1 MHQKTAV
8 LHPFH
13 RFIITVDV
21 KCESFAAAA
30 ADFDIVAVVMF
41 DLLELIVAA
50 AADILRF
57 VAVGGVVAVPF
68 VKTEIESAV
77 DFPAFSA
84 VVQFMLVV
92 KIQGISLF
100 RQFKRLF
107 SDCFA

>member
-8 LHPFH
+8 LHPFQ

-50 AADILRF
+50 AADILRSQNP
-57 VAVGGVVAVPF
+57 GYIPVP
-68 VKTEIESAV
+68 
-77 DFPAFSA
+77 P
-84 VVQFMLVV
+84 VQ
-92 KIQGISLF
+92 KPLF
-100 RQFKRLF
+100 
-107 SDCFA
+107 

>member
-1 MHQKTAV
+1 
-8 LHPFH
+8 
-13 RFIITVDV
+13 
-21 KCESFAAAA
+21 
-30 ADFDIVAVVMF
+30 MF

-57 VAVGGVVAVPF
+57 IAVGGVAVPF

-100 RQFKRLF
+100 RQFKSLF
-107 SDCFA
+107 SDFFA